1 MSYLKNSFQS
11 KEKEVII
18 SPSLFIYK
26 PTIESLYSIL
36 IRILGCLLF
45 LEFLF
50 LVLTLGDSFLFGDF
64 FFSIKNL
71 FGNIFFIYLIKLIY
85 FIFILINKEIFF
97 GLLLFIFLIF
107 LLNHSHLGYRH
118 SLIRGAFKGTF
129 AYPFQRWLIL
139 NLNFLKKIFRIIT
152 IKIHI
157 QAN

>member
-11 KEKEVII
+11 KEKKVI